1 MGPSLPARADNCFK
15 AALGFHWIA
24 IGSNEGTGPIYHH
37 PDLPQVRLRVLHDPS
52 SHFTNPVF
60 VRRGE
65 WLEIWLVVSL
75 FFWAFRE
82 RQQRLFPGVGVRR
95 ACVIIYLRA

>member
-65 WLEIWLVVSL
+65 WLEIWLGVSL
-75 FFWAFRE
+75 WFLAFLQL
-82 RQQRLFPGVGVRR
+82 QQRPFPIVGESPSRSIVF
-95 ACVIIYLRA
+95 LLS